1 MCRSSWLGLRFTLHA
16 RGLVVASSVVLFVLA
31 AVPDTGAG
39 TPMGGPPPPS
49 GTLHVGGRVPH
60 AEPHLAAPMFPDAAP
75 RYHNGDQVIC
85 ADCHIMHASQAHP
98 YVENA
103 PRPGEL
109 TPWPDA
115 ANPWLLKAADPLD
128 LCLSCHDGM
137 TFAPDVVDADANGL
151 VRRSAGFF
159 TLPDVENPRGH
170 DLGRHLPELCSRC
183 HFSSG
188 ADMKVTCIDCH
199 NPHGN
204 GVARNLQWA
213 SYPEGTPDLGLF
225 VNPAATGMA
234 RYEAANV
241 AYGTLNSDALRE
253 PTNMCIDCHHVFS
266 GHDYLDTDGD
276 GIHER
281 HPAYDSER
289 GTPNS
294 IDQGTGDGG
303 SNPAHWMEGTGSGF
317 YTTPRLRWVV
327 SGASD
332 YASAKVVDPHTNGV
346 QCLSCHQA
354 HGSSQ
359 AFGIGWP
366 LQDGYAAP
374 GCDQCHKIADVPAPP
389 VIPSNAGGW

>member
-1 MCRSSWLGLRFTLHA
+1 M
-16 RGLVVASSVVLFVLA
+16 
-31 AVPDTGAG
+31 
-39 TPMGGPPPPS
+39 
-49 GTLHVGGRVPH
+49 
-60 AEPHLAAPMFPDAAP
+60 
-75 RYHNGDQVIC
+75 
-85 ADCHIMHASQAHP
+85 
-98 YVENA
+98 
-103 PRPGEL
+103 
-109 TPWPDA
+109 
-115 ANPWLLKAADPLD
+115 
-128 LCLSCHDGM
+128 
-137 TFAPDVVDADANGL
+137 
-151 VRRSAGFF
+151 
-159 TLPDVENPRGH
+159 PDVENPRGH

-188 ADMKVTCIDCH
+188 VDMKVTCIDCH
-199 NPHGN
+199 DPHGN

-213 SYPEGTPDLGLF
+213 SDPDATPDLGLF

-241 AYGTLNSDALRE
+241 AYGTLNSDVLRE

-266 GHDYLDTDGD
+266 GHDYLDTDAD

-294 IDQGTGDGG
+294 IDQGAADGG
-303 SNPAHWMEGTGSGF
+303 SDPAHWMGGTGSGF

-354 HGSSQ
+354 HGSTR
-359 AFGIGWP
+359 AFGIGWQ

-374 GCDQCHKIADVPAPP
+374 GCDQCHKIADVQPP
-389 VIPSNAGGW
+389 PGTPSDVGSW